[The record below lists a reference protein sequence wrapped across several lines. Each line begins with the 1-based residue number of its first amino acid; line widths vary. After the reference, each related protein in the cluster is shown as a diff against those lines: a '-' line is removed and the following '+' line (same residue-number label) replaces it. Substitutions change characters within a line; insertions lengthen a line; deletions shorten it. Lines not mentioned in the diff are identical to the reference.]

1 MIVLLLEFH
10 GDASKVWNLK
20 VNACLIVGI
29 VYMRRGG
36 GGGGGGGG
44 VGCIGRLKFTR
55 WILLST
61 TLNWQVQA
69 PWLEALVNHGG
80 ASLDTLNGAGGGE
93 EDELKALG
101 GGRRRVFKT
110 HAPFGLMP
118 CVDLAGSGAKVIY
131 VARNPKDACV
141 SAFYHNRAIPMHEYD
156 GPWDNF
162 CGLYLEVSGD
172 SFPWRLPGLPPL

>member
-1 MIVLLLEFH
+1 
-10 GDASKVWNLK
+10 
-20 VNACLIVGI
+20 
-29 VYMRRGG
+29 
-36 GGGGGGGG
+36 
-44 VGCIGRLKFTR
+44 
-55 WILLST
+55 
-61 TLNWQVQA
+61 LNWQVQA

-172 SFPWRLPGLPPL
+172 SFPCDCLACPLPPFDACPCSLEIAAAAAAAAAAALLLLRRRCCCWRWRLFFGMCVAGPAGARVVV